1 MPSAI
6 IGGADARK
14 HVRYEVKISSVVVD
28 FARVGL
34 CPVHPRRQAPSGL
47 EGGTATHR
55 RLVRCTDCEH
65 ATNDRPPMAIHWL
78 SSRWQL
84 DVNCLRTLCPDAH
97 SMDMGRE
104 LLGVRS
110 PFGHSTIR
118 CSDATDSLDPFG
130 FRPTRGALTTMLNR
144 FAMLAAVCVALPVAV
159 APLALADPPPPP
171 DPAVAPVTN
180 ATNPLPPEGA
190 VPSAPPGVL
199 DTPDGWHL
207 EVSGANETQ
216 LPVAPLTTA
225 ISSREYLI
233 AGTFTGKI
241 TGGGKTKLTG
251 GTLEAGE
258 QIGCGIISD
267 ETEINPGASITP
279 GISAIGLPSVSA
291 GISLQGKVYLKPGT
305 VTTVAID
312 KKSFKGTT
320 TRVTITGV
328 RIKTDQC
335 AGQSF
340 IRSYAT
346 LTSSTDNTDDVITY
360 LGVTKSV

>member
-1 MPSAI
+1 
-6 IGGADARK
+6 
-14 HVRYEVKISSVVVD
+14 
-28 FARVGL
+28 
-34 CPVHPRRQAPSGL
+34 
-47 EGGTATHR
+47 
-55 RLVRCTDCEH
+55 
-65 ATNDRPPMAIHWL
+65 
-78 SSRWQL
+78 
-84 DVNCLRTLCPDAH
+84 
-97 SMDMGRE
+97 
-104 LLGVRS
+104 
-110 PFGHSTIR
+110 
-118 CSDATDSLDPFG
+118 
-130 FRPTRGALTTMLNR
+130 MLNR
-144 FAMLAAVCVALPVAV
+144 FAMLAAVCVALPVVV

-171 DPAVAPVTN
+171 DPAVVPVN
-180 ATNPLPPEGA
+180 ATNPLPPEGG
-190 VPSAPPGVL
+190 VPSGPPGVL

-207 EVSGANETQ
+207 EVIGANETQ

-251 GTLEAGE
+251 GSIEAGE

-267 ETEINPGASITP
+267 ETEINPGASLTP
-279 GISAIGLPSVSA
+279 GLSAIGLPSVSA

-312 KKSFKGTT
+312 KKAFKGTS
-320 TRVTITGV
+320 TRITITGV
-328 RIKTDQC
+328 RVKTDQC

>member
-1 MPSAI
+1 
-6 IGGADARK
+6 
-14 HVRYEVKISSVVVD
+14 
-28 FARVGL
+28 
-34 CPVHPRRQAPSGL
+34 
-47 EGGTATHR
+47 
-55 RLVRCTDCEH
+55 
-65 ATNDRPPMAIHWL
+65 
-78 SSRWQL
+78 
-84 DVNCLRTLCPDAH
+84 
-97 SMDMGRE
+97 
-104 LLGVRS
+104 
-110 PFGHSTIR
+110 
-118 CSDATDSLDPFG
+118 
-130 FRPTRGALTTMLNR
+130 MLNR
-144 FAMLAAVCVALPVAV
+144 FALMAAVCIAIPVGTS
-159 APLALADPPPPP
+159 PLASAEPPPPA
-171 DPAVAPVTN
+171 DPAVVPVN
-180 ATNPLPPEGA
+180 STNPLPPEGA
-190 VPSAPPGVL
+190 VPSGPPGIL

-207 EVSGANETQ
+207 EVGGANETQ

-251 GTLEAGE
+251 GSIEAGE

-267 ETEINPGASITP
+267 ETEINPGASFQP
-279 GISAIGLPSVSA
+279 GINLPFTGPFNFGV
-291 GISLQGKVYLKPGT
+291 SLQGKIYLKPGT

-312 KKSFKGTT
+312 KKSFKGTS
-320 TRVTITGV
+320 TRITITGV

>member
-1 MPSAI
+1 M
-6 IGGADARK
+6 
-14 HVRYEVKISSVVVD
+14 V
-28 FARVGL
+28 
-34 CPVHPRRQAPSGL
+34 
-47 EGGTATHR
+47 
-55 RLVRCTDCEH
+55 
-65 ATNDRPPMAIHWL
+65 
-78 SSRWQL
+78 
-84 DVNCLRTLCPDAH
+84 
-97 SMDMGRE
+97 
-104 LLGVRS
+104 
-110 PFGHSTIR
+110 
-118 CSDATDSLDPFG
+118 
-130 FRPTRGALTTMLNR
+130 NR
-144 FAMLAAVCVALPVAV
+144 FGMLAAVCLAIPVGA
-159 APLALADPPPPP
+159 APIAQADPPPPA
-171 DPAVAPVTN
+171 DPAAPVN

-207 EVSGANETQ
+207 EGVGANETQ

-225 ISSREYLI
+225 ITSREYLI

-241 TGGGKTKLTG
+241 SGGGKTKLTG
-251 GTLEAGE
+251 GSMEAGE

-279 GISAIGLPSVSA
+279 GIALPAMLPTLSA
-291 GISLQGKVYLKPGT
+291 GLSLQGKVYLKPGT

-312 KKSFKGTT
+312 KKTFKGTT
-320 TRVTITGV
+320 TRITITGV

-360 LGVTKSV
+360 LGVTKAV

>member
-1 MPSAI
+1 
-6 IGGADARK
+6 
-14 HVRYEVKISSVVVD
+14 
-28 FARVGL
+28 
-34 CPVHPRRQAPSGL
+34 
-47 EGGTATHR
+47 
-55 RLVRCTDCEH
+55 
-65 ATNDRPPMAIHWL
+65 
-78 SSRWQL
+78 
-84 DVNCLRTLCPDAH
+84 
-97 SMDMGRE
+97 
-104 LLGVRS
+104 
-110 PFGHSTIR
+110 
-118 CSDATDSLDPFG
+118 
-130 FRPTRGALTTMLNR
+130 LNR
-144 FAMLAAVCVALPVAV
+144 FALLGAVCIAIPVGA
-159 APLALADPPPPP
+159 APLAQADPPPP
-171 DPAVAPVTN
+171 DPAVPVN

-207 EVSGANETQ
+207 EVVGTNETQ

-225 ISSREYLI
+225 ISSREYLV

-251 GTLEAGE
+251 GSMEAGE

-267 ETEINPGASITP
+267 ETEINPGVSFTPSIAVPFTNP
-279 GISAIGLPSVSA
+279 GATFGV
-291 GISLQGKVYLKPGT
+291 SLQGKVYLKPGT

-312 KKSFKGTT
+312 KKKFKGTT
-320 TRVTITGV
+320 TRITITGV

-360 LGVTKSV
+360 LGVTKAV